1 MVPILITD
9 SKVQK
14 YLNIIFANQ
23 GQAYL
28 VGGYVRDYLL
38 NKTPQDLD
46 IEVYHLS
53 FTKLQNI
60 FGVEAKV
67 QSNFGVFSL
76 KNTLAEFT
84 IPRKENKIGIKH
96 QDFMINLDPN
106 MDLKTAA
113 KRRDFTINALMYD
126 IKQNVLLDFY
136 HGQEDLK
143 QKQLRHVSLKFAED
157 PLRILRAIRFSAQLG
172 FTIVK
177 ETWDLC
183 LKMLPELK
191 YITSERKNQEIKK
204 FLLTPFANF
213 KIGFEYFSIVIEQY
227 YDVSLSNFKS
237 SIYLCNIQQDKYQS
251 KYMLLFWSCL
261 LLNLQDQNKIDIIL
275 QDMLIKKQEI
285 KLIKQLIKSYQT
297 SKLNNEQ
304 DILKILSTYKED
316 GFLLIELFVLQQ
328 DLKSKVLSKDNL
340 IKVYQEN
347 LKKYQD
353 IKINY
358 QKFLQRK
365 SQLNGQF
372 YMQQGY
378 YGKNIKI
385 QQEKDLLNYINNI
398 LNNKR

>member
-14 YLNIIFANQ
+14 YLNIILANQ
-23 GQAYL
+23 GQSYL

-60 FGVEAKV
+60 FGAEAKI

-76 KNTLAEFT
+76 KNTSAEFT

-204 FLLTPFANF
+204 FLFTPFANF

-237 SIYLCNIQQDKYQS
+237 SIYLCNIQQ
-251 KYMLLFWSCL
+251 
-261 LLNLQDQNKIDIIL
+261 
-275 QDMLIKKQEI
+275 
-285 KLIKQLIKSYQT
+285 
-297 SKLNNEQ
+297 
-304 DILKILSTYKED
+304 
-316 GFLLIELFVLQQ
+316 
-328 DLKSKVLSKDNL
+328 
-340 IKVYQEN
+340 
-347 LKKYQD
+347 
-353 IKINY
+353 
-358 QKFLQRK
+358 
-365 SQLNGQF
+365 
-372 YMQQGY
+372 
-378 YGKNIKI
+378 
-385 QQEKDLLNYINNI
+385 
-398 LNNKR
+398 